1 MQRQMGILSLVL
13 LITVFSV
20 PARADLVLSIA
31 STTIPQGG
39 TGALDVW
46 LTSNA
51 GPTSPDPFNDYGFQ
65 LQING
70 PHFLEFAA
78 TAGQDFSYLNDSRYV
93 FVQPFGFN
101 NSDDWFTGS
110 NGGYV
115 QTVNYP
121 NDTFTGADS
130 TTDLST
136 VSLTSGSSRLLL
148 AAVSLVAP
156 TNLVDPGDQYA
167 ISLVSGSAY
176 FDQFGVPGTSIPFSS
191 SPGTVTIAPA
201 SVPEPST
208 LILAAMAAGAVLL
221 AAGLRR
227 CFHRG
232 AVRWAGPRR

>member
-1 MQRQMGILSLVL
+1 MGILSLIL

-20 PARADLVLSIA
+20 PARADLVLAIG

-39 TGALDVW
+39 TGTLDLW

-70 PHFLEFAA
+70 PHFLGFAA
-78 TAGQDFSYLNDSRYV
+78 TAGQDFGYLNDARYV

-101 NSDDWFTGS
+101 HSDDWSTGS

-130 TTDLST
+130 TTDLSN
-136 VSLTSGSSRLLL
+136 VSLTSSSSRLLL
-148 AAVSLVAP
+148 ATVSLVAP
-156 TNLVDPGDQYA
+156 TNLVNPGDQYV

-176 FDQFGVPGTSIPFSS
+176 FDQFGVPGTSIAFRFPT
-191 SPGTVTIAPA
+191 PTAA
-201 SVPEPST
+201 VP
-208 LILAAMAAGAVLL
+208 
-221 AAGLRR
+221 
-227 CFHRG
+227 FHRAGIAQPAGSTGPPSHG
-232 AVRWAGPRR
+232 APTHN

>member
-1 MQRQMGILSLVL
+1 MRILSLVL

-20 PARADLVLSIA
+20 PARADLVLSIG

-39 TGALDVW
+39 TGTLNVW

-51 GPTSPDPFNDYGFQ
+51 GPTAPDPFNDYGFQ
-65 LQING
+65 LQITG
-70 PHFLEFAA
+70 PHFLEFAS

-101 NSDDWFTGS
+101 NSADWFTGS

-136 VSLTSGSSRLLL
+136 FSLTSSSSSLLL
-148 AAVSLVAP
+148 ATVTLVAP
-156 TNLVDPGDQYA
+156 TNLVNPGDQYT
-167 ISLVSGSAY
+167 ISLVSGGAY

-191 SPGTVTIAPA
+191 SSGTVTIAA
-201 SVPEPST
+201 VAVPEPST
-208 LILAAMAAGAVLL
+208 LVQAVIAAAAVLV

-227 CFHRG
+227 RFHRQ
-232 AVRWAGPRR
+232 AVP